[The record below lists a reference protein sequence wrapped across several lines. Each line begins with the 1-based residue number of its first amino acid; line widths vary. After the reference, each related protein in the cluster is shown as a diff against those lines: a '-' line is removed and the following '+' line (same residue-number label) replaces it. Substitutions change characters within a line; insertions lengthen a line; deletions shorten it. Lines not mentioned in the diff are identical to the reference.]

1 MNKKNFYIETYGCQ
15 MNFAD
20 TEVVNAILMK
30 EGLQPVQ
37 AAEDADV
44 IFVNTCAI
52 RENAE
57 TRVWNRL
64 KEFRSL
70 KKEKRD
76 LTVGVMGCM
85 AERIKEKIIEQ
96 EQLVDIVVGP
106 DAYRDIPGLIREVE
120 DGRKA
125 VNVILSLEE
134 TYADIAPVRTDGNGV
149 TAFVSIMRGCDNMCA
164 FCVVPFTRGRERS
177 RPMESILGEVRQLR
191 EQGYKEITLL
201 GQNVNSYRFEQIDFA
216 ALMDR
221 VSLENPEIR
230 FRFSSP
236 HPKDFPEPLLHLIAE
251 RPNLCNYIHIPAQ
264 AGSNTMLERMRRPY
278 TREQYLDLIGQMRAI
293 IPGVS
298 LSTDMIAGFCDE
310 TEEEHQQTLSL
321 MEQVQFDLAYMFAY
335 SERERT
341 FAHRKYEDNVP
352 EDVKKRRLTEII
364 EQQMQIQLLNNQKEI
379 GKRHLILIEG
389 SSKRSEDQLSGR
401 TDTNKMTIINRE
413 SYQKGDYVEVEI
425 TDCTSATLKATP
437 IRISSIRE
445 FSERSAAGEPVLD
458 HYVS

>member
-1 MNKKNFYIETYGCQ
+1 
-15 MNFAD
+15 
-20 TEVVNAILMK
+20 
-30 EGLQPVQ
+30 
-37 AAEDADV
+37 
-44 IFVNTCAI
+44 
-52 RENAE
+52 
-57 TRVWNRL
+57 VWNRL

-445 FSERSAAGEPVLD
+445 FSERSAAGEPALN